1 MTSPYD
7 IEEIFPDDSVR
18 LPRRQSGN
26 SPQGLTVTLLADYT
40 LRDRAWLPSAAI
52 VALLAEAGVSHAG
65 ARTTISRLARRGILE
80 GSKQGRNSSYRLTA
94 PAALNLAAGGRFI
107 VAAGAVDEPW
117 DEQWTLIAFSLPQD
131 EVAQRREL
139 RSRLRWF
146 GCAPLY
152 DGLWISPHDLTDKT
166 RAQLAELA
174 FGTMTVFRARHV
186 ELGTSTGRAPI
197 DAWDTAAIAR
207 HYEDF
212 IRRWH
217 PVLPDI
223 RASRIT
229 GLEAVR
235 ARTEV
240 MDTYRRLPILDPRLP
255 LRLLPSEWPR
265 EPARDLFAAVYDGLA
280 GPAQDHVRAVASRFT
295 TDPLTDVRAHTVAD
309 ILVGLEGAW
318 ESESQVEGVLAARE
332 RAPHRPRR

>member
-1 MTSPYD
+1 VTSPYD
-7 IEEIFPDDSVR
+7 IEEIFPDDAVR

-40 LRDRAWLPSAAI
+40 LRTRAWLPSAAI

-65 ARTTISRLARRGILE
+65 ARTTISRLARRGVLE
-80 GSKQGRNSSYRLTA
+80 GSRQGRNSSYRLTTA
-94 PAALNLAAGGRFI
+94 AALNLAAGGRAI
-107 VAAGAVDEPW
+107 VAAAVDDEPW
-117 DEQWTLIAFSLPQD
+117 DHRWTLIAFSVPQD

-139 RSRLRWF
+139 RTRLRWF

-152 DGLWISPHDLTDKT
+152 DGLWISPRDLTDKA
-166 RAQLAELA
+166 RAQLAGLA
-174 FGTMTVFRARHV
+174 LGAMTVFRARHV
-186 ELGTSTGRAPI
+186 DLGGSSGRDPL

-212 IRRWH
+212 LRRWQ
-217 PVLPDI
+217 PLLPDI
-223 RASRIT
+223 HASRIT
-229 GLEAVR
+229 GVGAVR

-255 LRLLPSEWPR
+255 LGLLPPGWPR
-265 EPARDLFAAVYDGLA
+265 RAARDVFAAVYDGLA

-295 TDPLTDVRAHTVAD
+295 SDPLTDVQAHTFAD
-309 ILVGLEGAW
+309 ILGGL
-318 ESESQVEGVLAARE
+318 QGVAE
-332 RAPHRPRR
+332 PGHDRAGSPTGT

>member
-7 IEEIFPDDSVR
+7 IEEIFPDESVR

-40 LRDRAWLPSAAI
+40 LRARAWLPSGAI

-65 ARTTISRLARRGILE
+65 ARTTISRLARRGVLE
-80 GSKQGRNSSYRLTA
+80 GSRQGRNSSYRLTSA
-94 PAALNLAAGGRFI
+94 AALNLAAGGRSI
-107 VAAGAVDEPW
+107 VAAAAADEPW
-117 DEQWTLIAFSLPQD
+117 DDRWTLIAFSVPQD
-131 EVAQRREL
+131 EVARRREL
-139 RSRLRWF
+139 RDRLRWI

-166 RAQLAELA
+166 RAQLADLA
-174 FGTMTVFRARHV
+174 FGAMTVFRARHV
-186 ELGTSTGRAPI
+186 ELGHSTGRDPL
-197 DAWDTAAIAR
+197 DAWDTAAITR

-212 IRRWH
+212 IRRWR
-217 PVLPDI
+217 PLLPDI

-229 GLEAVR
+229 GVEAVR

-255 LRLLPSEWPR
+255 LRLLPSGWLR

-280 GPAQDHVRAVASRFT
+280 GPAEEHVRAVASRFT

-309 ILVGLEGAW
+309 MLVGLQAAW
-318 ESESQVEGVLAARE
+318 EPTTE
-332 RAPHRPRR
+332 RSGSPAGP

>member
-40 LRDRAWLPSAAI
+40 LRARAWLPSAAI

-65 ARTTISRLARRGILE
+65 ARTTISRLARRGVLE
-80 GSKQGRNSSYRLTA
+80 GSKQGRNSSYRLTW
-94 PAALNLAAGGRFI
+94 AAAHDLAAGGRSI
-107 VAAGAVDEPW
+107 VAAAAADEPW
-117 DEQWTLIAFSLPQD
+117 DGRWTLIAFSVPQD
-131 EVAQRREL
+131 EVARRREL

-166 RAQLAELA
+166 RTQLAELA
-174 FGTMTVFRARHV
+174 SGAMTVFRARHV
-186 ELGTSTGRAPI
+186 ELGGSTGRDPL

-212 IRRWH
+212 LRRWR
-217 PVLPDI
+217 PLLPDI

-229 GLEAVR
+229 GVEAVR

-255 LRLLPSEWPR
+255 LRLLPPGWPR

-280 GPAQDHVRAVASRFT
+280 GPAEDHVRAVASRFT
-295 TDPLTDVRAHTVAD
+295 TDPLPGVRAHTVEDMLA
-309 ILVGLEGAW
+309 GLHATGEPAG
-318 ESESQVEGVLAARE
+318 QD
-332 RAPHRPRR
+332 RAPDRTGSPAGP